1 MKPTKLYSTF
11 LVKDKKLVK
20 SQRQNA
26 RISVISD
33 IQKNM
38 HFCIIEVEDGKNA
51 SAQSNSV
58 ISAFE
63 KMISVFTKKYAA

>member
-26 RISVISD
+26 RISFISD
-33 IQKNM
+33 IQKNT

>member
-26 RISVISD
+26 RISFISD
-33 IQKNM
+33 IQKNT

-63 KMISVFTKKYAA
+63 KMISVFTKKYTV

>member
-26 RISVISD
+26 RISFISD
-33 IQKNM
+33 IQKNT

-51 SAQSNSV
+51 SAHGESV
-58 ISAFE
+58 LIAFN
-63 KMISVFTKKYAA
+63 KMISVFTQKYTA